1 LEREG
6 QGSRLDELRPIAD
19 DGKDF
24 HGGRE
29 SSRLMTRKLLIG
41 LALPL
46 SATVGAGK
54 TLSWYGWRRLQRV

>member
-1 LEREG
+1 
-6 QGSRLDELRPIAD
+6 
-19 DGKDF
+19 
-24 HGGRE
+24 
-29 SSRLMTRKLLIG
+29 MTRKLLIG